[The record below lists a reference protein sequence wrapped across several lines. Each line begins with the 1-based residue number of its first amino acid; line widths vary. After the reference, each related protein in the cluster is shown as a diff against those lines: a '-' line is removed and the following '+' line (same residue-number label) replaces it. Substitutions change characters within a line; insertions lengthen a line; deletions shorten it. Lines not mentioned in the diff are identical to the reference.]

1 MKKVVTVTLGSS
13 KQDFDFQTDFLGE
26 RFSVKRM
33 GADGD
38 HRKAWEMLRRQQAS
52 ADAIGVGETSD
63 HYHVG
68 LRTIINRETEK
79 LTKVVTRVP
88 VTTGSTLRRLLQVRA
103 VRHVQKE
110 LGGYFNNNRV
120 LFLSGMRNYE
130 IAVAL
135 SDYTKNLSFA
145 DPVFQAG
152 SPMLLSSLAQLELYA
167 RGNEL
172 VAGQTPFRLL
182 EKSLAGLKNMRVAN
196 AMSKSHLIVGTF
208 GEIKAIGT
216 VANLEG
222 KTIITSAV
230 HDDQL
235 AFYKQCKVNLVIDV
249 SPNLFGRVVG
259 VATLEAMIL
268 AHLGRNANELAD
280 DEFEEIITEL
290 DITPRLL
297 HPTGK
302 FRNIRRFA
310 FVVHPLSQEFIK
322 KGFPIPKATPKMVMD
337 KVEQLA
343 AYIPPQVYCKM
354 ENIISPTG
362 AEAEGWLLFVGGTP
376 KEMLSHSPE
385 FTYRRL
391 LAAAAMA
398 EKMGAQLMGLG
409 AFTKVVGDAGV
420 TVARRATI
428 PITTG
433 NSYSAS
439 GALWAAADAM
449 KRMGLVPLPAKGKRI
464 AAKTMV
470 IGASGSIGS
479 VSARLLAMAF
489 DEVVIAG
496 RDMKKL
502 EELKKSILQ
511 DTPDAKVVCSIDYD
525 SLLGDMDMIVTST
538 SGAGKKILDITKVKP
553 GCVITDVA
561 RPLDLPPEE
570 VAKRPDVLVI
580 ESGEIELPTQVKGMK
595 TIGLPK
601 NVIYACLA
609 ETIVL
614 ALEGRFEV
622 FTIGRDTEWE
632 KVKEIYKLGLKHG
645 MKLSAISGVKGVYS
659 DEDIAKV
666 VALAKKA
673 RLTWKGGE
681 PGQAGARAGEE
692 AGCGA
697 KGGSGQ
703 GAGEEDRREEG
714 TGEESGR
721 EGGAEEGA
729 RAQAR
734 SSRRGLTATDPG
746 LARRRTSAARAYWR
760 VSVTPLCTMRIEPSA
775 CASISAPSSSRYSST
790 PVDCQCSWPSLRLGS
805 WSHALVATHLVG
817 RAIAAQGAEG
827 FQQMKL
833 QVHGGLRSSCASD
846 MRIASHDAGRSARR
860 AR

>member
-13 KQDFDFQTDFLGE
+13 KQDFDFETDFLGE
-26 RFSVKRM
+26 RFFVKRL

-52 ADAIGVGETSD
+52 ADAMGVGETSD

-68 LRTIINRETEK
+68 LRTIVNRETEK

-88 VTTGSTLRRLLQVRA
+88 VTTGAHLRRLLQVRA

-110 LGGYFNNNRV
+110 LGGYFNNNKV

-135 SDYTKNLSFA
+135 SEYTKNLSFA

-152 SPMLLSSLAQLELYA
+152 SPLLLGSLAQLELYA

-172 VAGQTPFRLL
+172 VAGQKPFRLL
-182 EKSLAGLKNMRVAN
+182 EKSLLGLKNMRVAN
-196 AMSKSHLIVGTF
+196 AVAGAHLIVGTF
-208 GEIKAIGT
+208 GEIKAVGS

-222 KTIITSAV
+222 KTLITSAV

-249 SPNLFGRVVG
+249 TPNLFGGKVVG

-290 DITPRLL
+290 DIKPRLL

-354 ENIISPTG
+354 ENIVSPTG

-391 LAAAAMA
+391 LAAAGMA
-398 EKMGAQLMGLG
+398 EKMGAQIMGLG

-449 KRMGLVPLPAKGKRI
+449 KRMGLVPLPEKGKGKRI
-464 AAKTMV
+464 DAKTMV

-525 SLLGDMDMIVTST
+525 SLLADMDMIVTST

-595 TIGLPK
+595 SIGLPK

-666 VALAKKA
+666 VELAKKA
-673 RLTWKGGE
+673 RLSWKGASGKAAKAVSAKKLSASKAAAKKA
-681 PGQAGARAGEE
+681 PAKKPAAKKAVASKAAPRAT
-692 AGCGA
+692 A
-697 KGGSGQ
+697 KK
-703 GAGEEDRREEG
+703 A
-714 TGEESGR
+714 
-721 EGGAEEGA
+721 AKA
-729 RAQAR
+729 
-734 SSRRGLTATDPG
+734 P
-746 LARRRTSAARAYWR
+746 ARRKA
-760 VSVTPLCTMRIEPSA
+760 
-775 CASISAPSSSRYSST
+775 
-790 PVDCQCSWPSLRLGS
+790 
-805 WSHALVATHLVG
+805 
-817 RAIAAQGAEG
+817 
-827 FQQMKL
+827 
-833 QVHGGLRSSCASD
+833 
-846 MRIASHDAGRSARR
+846 
-860 AR
+860 